1 MRRGKSIAYGRSIFI
16 LRGIAM
22 WPSHASLNHFPD
34 PWQASEKKYPIHA
47 PSEGG
52 MNGVSSRPI
61 HGVPERPMNG
71 VLR

>member
-1 MRRGKSIAYGRSIFI
+1 MAFFLALLSDSPA
-16 LRGIAM
+16 
-22 WPSHASLNHFPD
+22 

-47 PSEGG
+47 PREGG
-52 MNGVSSRPI
+52 MNGVSRRPI